1 MPRAAVI
8 FFVGAFIV
16 STIVVINII
25 TSSFSLFLVTW
36 KAEVVNNR
44 WKEENDAATLVV
56 GNYHNDHNDQQQHRL
71 LTKKSLL
78 SSFFTKS
85 EIQLETVQYKLPY
98 TIEHNLLD
106 WYDYEHDEGR
116 GGTTTDAA
124 ADDGNDVNS
133 NSLPV
138 FWHILKSGGTSIK
151 LMYAQCYHLVEACEV
166 GSLIDGTNNNDN
178 NNVVAAATTSES
190 AESQQLLDLEV
201 EQHNRSSQS
210 EIIDTSNLSPWEW
223 MQQQLIQTSSPLTQQ
238 QQQQQEQNGN
248 NSNNNERQRGL
259 IEEQQQQQQQQQ
271 EQQQLRI
278 VMSEDGRKYINV
290 DVTTI
295 EGIHS
300 ASQRGFASSTLPNV
314 MFTPLLLDASHYLL
328 SPQRKGRMFAIFR
341 HPISRLTS
349 IFYYLQLATWEP
361 TYNPHYATMTIDD
374 YASSDTCESNWMVR
388 SLRNKMTGPL
398 NVDDLHIA
406 KEVLRHKCIIG
417 LLERMEESVIR
428 FHTYFKFDTPYEDA
442 LNCAIRNFG
451 SKEGGGGGGSR
462 GNGNNGK
469 QNAGPSNNHPK
480 LESNS
485 ETYKILEQKNML
497 DIKLYE
503 YAEELFI
510 EQGEWMKAK
519 KMI

>member
-1 MPRAAVI
+1 MPRAVVAVI
-8 FFVGAFIV
+8 FFVGAFII

-44 WKEENDAATLVV
+44 WKNDAATLVV
-56 GNYHNDHNDQQQHRL
+56 SNYRYDHNDQQQHRS

-85 EIQLETVQYKLPY
+85 EIQLETVQYKLPH

-106 WYDYEHDEGR
+106 WYDYEHNEGR
-116 GGTTTDAA
+116 GTITD
-124 ADDGNDVNS
+124 ADDGNVNS
-133 NSLPV
+133 NALPI

-166 GSLIDGTNNNDN
+166 GALIDGTNNNN
-178 NNVVAAATTSES
+178 NVAAATSES
-190 AESQQLLDLEV
+190 AESQQLLDMEV
-201 EQHNRSSQS
+201 EQHNQSSQS
-210 EIIDTSNLSPWEW
+210 EIIDTNNLSPWEW
-223 MQQQLIQTSSPLTQQ
+223 MQQQLIQTSSPLTQ

-259 IEEQQQQQQQQQ
+259 IEEQQQQQQ
-271 EQQQLRI
+271 QQQLRI

-314 MFTPLLLDASHYLL
+314 LFTPLLHDASHYLL

-349 IFYYLQLATWEP
+349 IFYYLQSATWEP

-388 SLRNKMTGPL
+388 SLRDKMTGPL

-406 KEVLRHKCIIG
+406 KEVLRRKCIIG

-442 LNCAIRNFG
+442 LNCAIRNFAI
-451 SKEGGGGGGSR
+451 KEGGGGGGSGR

-503 YAEELFI
+503 YAQELFI